1 MCMTWTETDL
11 EIERDKIRLWFV
23 QQMRDKIARSDLS
36 LPDQHC
42 VNISYIHLH
51 RATVLVPNY
60 SSPYAFALDTDYAQL
75 LCLRRID
82 VAYNQP
88 TFF

>member
-1 MCMTWTETDL
+1 MIWTETDL

-42 VNISYIHLH
+42 VNISYIYICIELLSLFQTIHL
-51 RATVLVPNY
+51 RMRSRLTRIMRNY
-60 SSPYAFALDTDYAQL
+60 CVFDGSM
-75 LCLRRID
+75 
-82 VAYNQP
+82 
-88 TFF
+88 